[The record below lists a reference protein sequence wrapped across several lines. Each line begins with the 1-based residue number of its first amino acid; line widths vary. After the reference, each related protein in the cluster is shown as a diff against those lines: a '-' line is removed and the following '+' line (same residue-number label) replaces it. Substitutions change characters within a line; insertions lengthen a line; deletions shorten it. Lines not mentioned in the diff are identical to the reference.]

1 MDFGRI
7 GRLRCDGLRDVVE
20 NLLKFFCIGRRLVV
34 VGVFRACAKLVARIR
49 RGIGIITRH
58 GVHKLVDVACPLFRG
73 IGSGVRS
80 TKDADGINGGLAVLH
95 VLGSRHGSIGDARIK
110 LAVARWLAVGKE
122 HNDLLG
128 ACTTGRNIPSQFQTI
143 VGARCTSGCN
153 LGNPILKSFHVAAG
167 AIGQALHYLRV
178 VVPKLPLPVRV
189 IADLISLITR
199 KLNNGNPMLP
209 INALDSLVLF
219 GDGIDKAVRSALQC
233 IDTLGGISATHRIIH
248 RAGGIQHHHDVE
260 RRGDCHG

>member
-1 MDFGRI
+1 M
-7 GRLRCDGLRDVVE
+7 
-20 NLLKFFCIGRRLVV
+20 
-34 VGVFRACAKLVARIR
+34 
-49 RGIGIITRH
+49 
-58 GVHKLVDVACPLFRG
+58 HKLVDVACPLFRG
-73 IGSGVRS
+73 IGNRVRS
-80 TKDADGINGGLAVLH
+80 TKDADGINGGLAILH
-95 VLGSRHGSIGDARIK
+95 LLGSRHGSIGDVRIK

-128 ACTTGRNIPSQFQTI
+128 ICATRSDIPGQFQTI
-143 VGARCTSGCN
+143 VGTRSTAWLDSSNC
-153 LGNPILKSFHVAAG
+153 ILKSFHVAAE
-167 AIGQALHYLRV
+167 AIGQTLHYLRV
-178 VVPKLPLPVRV
+178 VVLVLALIVRV

-233 IDTLGGISATHRIIH
+233 IDTLGAISATHRIIH

-260 RRGDCHG
+260 WRGDRHGRIRR